1 MVAYKTEK
9 INNAIC
15 FFANEVYKRTQ
26 KYLPQTLLYKFLAY
40 LDFYSVERLGKPALE
55 LKYNACEKGP
65 LPLEIYNKREGYE
78 SDCFKFLKR
87 KNEKYVIISKNEAN
101 LDYFSEFEIEIMN
114 NLLKKYVRK
123 NLSMT
128 KIIDKICDD
137 SHNDIKAYKV
147 AYDKKE
153 NSEIDYS
160 DTFEEIDKKEYDKL
174 SIQEERFL
182 VYRGLKNMS
191 L

>member
-1 MVAYKTEK
+1 MIAYKTEK

-15 FFANEVYKRTQ
+15 FFADEVYKRTQ

-40 LDFYSVERLGKPALE
+40 LDFYSVEKLGKPALE

-65 LPLEIYNKREGYE
+65 LPLEIYNKREDYE

-87 KNEKYVIISKNEAN
+87 KNEKYIIISKNEAN
-101 LDYFSEFEIEIMN
+101 LDYFSEYEIEIMN

-123 NLSMT
+123 NLPMT

-160 DTFEEIDKKEYDKL
+160 DTFGEIDKKEYDKL

-182 VYRGLKNMS
+182 VFRGLKNMS

>member
-1 MVAYKTEK
+1 MIAYKTEK

-15 FFANEVYKRTQ
+15 FFADEVYKRTQ

-40 LDFYSVERLGKPALE
+40 LDFYSVEKLGKPALE
-55 LKYNACEKGP
+55 LKYNACENGP
-65 LPLEIYNKREGYE
+65 LPLEIYNKREDYE

-123 NLSMT
+123 NLPMT

-137 SHNDIKAYKV
+137 SHNDIKAYKF

-182 VYRGLKNMS
+182 VFRGLKNMS

>member
-1 MVAYKTEK
+1 MIAYKTEK

-15 FFANEVYKRTQ
+15 FFADEVYKRTQ

-40 LDFYSVERLGKPALE
+40 LDFYSVEKLGKPALE
-55 LKYNACEKGP
+55 LKYNACENGP
-65 LPLEIYNKREGYE
+65 LPLEIYNKREDYE

-101 LDYFSEFEIEIMN
+101 LDYFSEYEIEIMN

-137 SHNDIKAYKV
+137 SHNDIKAYKF

-182 VYRGLKNMS
+182 VFRGLKNMS